1 MIKSGA
7 VIQNRFGL
15 STPFESGYN
24 KLARP
29 QNTDTVRP
37 FDPSKAMDTGFP
49 KDVSPYQPRVV
60 EFTEEIPKSVFRP
73 RKYGKR
79 LALKNGAFMGQTAL
93 KEIFGGGKGGLVD
106 YMAQRLLGLVEGSAN
121 ITERFSDNLIPR
133 EPPAAFSETTTV
145 ADAASPTTANSE
157 PMNQSPTS
165 LADAF
170 NIDLSSTT
178 RPSNPLRIDTSEAGL
193 APAPPSPAFY
203 TPPTATMAV
212 DQQEQLD
219 DAAAEIDTEPL
230 KAAEGLGLVT
240 QLTDAGTAVIQP
252 RAVRGFGLDDRD
264 EGLSEEQIKTIEAR
278 VRRRET
284 GKRRE
289 GIKTIRRND
298 LMDEGD
304 LPAPEN
310 ELPFHVKRQREA
322 ARFDDRPIKAR
333 GVLRTE
339 AAVPGQLGPTV
350 KTKGILKR
358 S

>member
-1 MIKSGA
+1 M
-7 VIQNRFGL
+7 Q
-15 STPFESGYN
+15 
-24 KLARP
+24 
-29 QNTDTVRP
+29 
-37 FDPSKAMDTGFP
+37 
-49 KDVSPYQPRVV
+49 
-60 EFTEEIPKSVFRP
+60 
-73 RKYGKR
+73 
-79 LALKNGAFMGQTAL
+79 
-93 KEIFGGGKGGLVD
+93 
-106 YMAQRLLGLVEGSAN
+106 
-121 ITERFSDNLIPR
+121 
-133 EPPAAFSETTTV
+133 
-145 ADAASPTTANSE
+145 
-157 PMNQSPTS
+157 
-165 LADAF
+165 
-170 NIDLSSTT
+170 
-178 RPSNPLRIDTSEAGL
+178 
-193 APAPPSPAFY
+193 
-203 TPPTATMAV
+203 
-212 DQQEQLD
+212 
-219 DAAAEIDTEPL
+219 AAAQ
-230 KAAEGLGLVT
+230 LGLVT
-240 QLTDAGTAVIQP
+240 QETDAGTAVIQP
-252 RAVRGFGLDDRD
+252 RAVRGFGMDDRD